1 MDGTAKS
8 IVRGRIAECVL
19 GLCLVIAALMRPEIG
34 AQLPAFLA
42 DLYVGPAAY
51 GTIGLV
57 WALMLLA
64 GVGLLG
70 GFQWTGTPLSTPSLG
85 CSFWSVRCS

>member
-42 DLYVGPAAY
+42 DLYVGPACLLVGVAAVVCVPPVIPCPERIDAA
-51 GTIGLV
+51 GLALRESMRAEIGS
-57 WALMLLA
+57 
-64 GVGLLG
+64 
-70 GFQWTGTPLSTPSLG
+70 QT
-85 CSFWSVRCS
+85 